1 MNDLISTIEA
11 MFTLKHNSMRFLAPA
26 ATGLIL
32 MSCLAAPLTGCAK
45 NKDFKL
51 PQNGGDDLRKA
62 MDFASQGETL
72 RKQGK
77 YADAA
82 QQYQKSIEVK
92 NDIGAVWVNYGVCL
106 MELQDFIP
114 ARDAFMRAAN
124 LLPSD
129 PTPYENL
136 GTLYINRGYADKALE
151 YYELSLQ
158 SNPNWLPS
166 LRGVIIAARDLRI
179 YNQKGLDYIDTA
191 IMIEKDPKYLR
202 LMQAERFRMQDAL
215 KNRPVAN
222 AE

>member
-1 MNDLISTIEA
+1 
-11 MFTLKHNSMRFLAPA
+11 MFTLKHNSTRYLAQA
-26 ATGLIL
+26 AIAAIL
-32 MSCLAAPLTGCAK
+32 MGCFVAPMPGCAK

-51 PQNGGDDLRKA
+51 PENTGEDLRKA
-62 MDFASQGETL
+62 MDFASRGETF

-77 YADAA
+77 FADAA
-82 QQYQKSIEVK
+82 QQYQKSIEAK

-106 MELQDFIP
+106 MELHDFIP
-114 ARDAFMRAAN
+114 AREAFMRAAN

-136 GTLYINRGYADKALE
+136 GTLYLNRGYADKALE

-166 LRGVIIAARDLRI
+166 LRGVIIAARDLRK
-179 YNQKGLDYIDTA
+179 YSQKGLDYIDTA

-202 LMQAERFRMQDAL
+202 LMQAERFRVQDAL
-215 KNRPVAN
+215 KNRRSSS
-222 AE
+222 EE